1 MISSAV
7 MYPLN
12 NVATRLQVQNSA
24 KEAGAYHGTWDTF
37 QRLVREE
44 GILSLYAYVGAMAA
58 AGRGGGSGRRTGHGA
73 HEAGRTGQPPQGL
86 ELLLNMVP
94 NCF

>member
-1 MISSAV
+1 

-24 KEAGAYHGTWDTF
+24 AKDQRAYRGTLDTF

-44 GILSLYAYVGAMAA
+44 GVLSLYAYALPFPTHTHHHHHHHHAECLWVCG
-58 AGRGGGSGRRTGHGA
+58 
-73 HEAGRTGQPPQGL
+73 
-86 ELLLNMVP
+86 
-94 NCF
+94 

>member
-58 AGRGGGSGRRTGHGA
+58 AGRRLGHGA
-73 HEAGRTGQPPQGL
+73 HEGGPDRATAPWS
-86 ELLLNMVP
+86 
-94 NCF
+94 